1 MPYTMPETITKV
13 VAEDLR
19 EIKNDLKYI
28 KEHMVG
34 IDSVLSEDDRT
45 AIREARKELKE
56 GKTTPLSALKKELGL

>member
-1 MPYTMPETITKV
+1 MPETITKV

-28 KEHMVG
+28 KEHMVD
-34 IDSVLSEDDRT
+34 IDSILSEDDRT

-56 GKTTPLSALKKELGL
+56 GKTTSLSALKKELGL